1 MRQLSWVGFGVLVV
15 SLAVRDGSGL
25 ERTSGS
31 APAVR
36 SAAPSVSPSEPVGQ
50 IEVVGRTQCAPGRRA
65 SIAPVPLHPVIE
77 VKVVPGERV
86 TKGQLLV
93 KLDDDEARADVRLK
107 RALLESA
114 QYSTNEARRF
124 LTKALSKREIL
135 PEQRLH
141 EAELAL
147 RKAEA
152 DQRAAKAALDSS
164 EAELEHFSVG
174 AGIEGVVSWLDVYP
188 GFVSRPGTSV
198 WGEIVDLR
206 ELDVRCEL
214 TPEQADELSLGQAA
228 EVRAAEVHTAE
239 TVPRTSAAAQHPSST
254 AQRLQGARIVFIG
267 PVADAKSG
275 LVPVLVRL
283 PNPEQRLRCGVPVSV
298 RFTSAAAVCKK

>member
-1 MRQLSWVGFGVLVV
+1 MRYLSWVGFGVLVV

-25 ERTSGS
+25 EKTSGS
-31 APAVR
+31 VPAVR
-36 SAAPSVSPSEPVGQ
+36 SATATVQSSEPVGQ

-93 KLDDDEARADVRLK
+93 KMDDDEARADVRLK

-141 EAELAL
+141 EAELAH

-152 DQRAAKAALDSS
+152 DQRAAQAALDSS

-214 TPEQADELSLGQAA
+214 TAEQADELSLGQAA
-228 EVRAAEVHTAE
+228 EVRTTEPAQRA
-239 TVPRTSAAAQHPSST
+239 SGAAQHPSSA
-254 AQRLQGARIVFIG
+254 AQRLQGARVVFIG